1 MEYIAF
7 KTQDAQNRQFQRLV
21 FAQNRRFLP
30 QPKAR
35 NRTSTIPF
43 TTHCQYA
50 VVPGEAFGEEGQ
62 GFVRLSYAGD
72 ADELRKGLR
81 RMCDFAERNR

>member
-1 MEYIAF
+1 MHKIDNF
-7 KTQDAQNRQFQRLV
+7 KGL
-21 FAQNRRFLP
+21 FLHKTDDSCHSQKQGTGP
-30 QPKAR
+30 PPYLSPPTA
-35 NRTSTIPF
+35 ST
-43 TTHCQYA
+43 A

>member
-1 MEYIAF
+1 MADSSAANILEYIAF

-30 QPKAR
+30 PYLSPPTA
-35 NRTSTIPF
+35 ST
-43 TTHCQYA
+43 A